1 MSSSTFALSPWL
13 LLLSLWSA
21 PAAWALDSDKEHPI
35 QITADSAIRDEI
47 AGETMDDKTSTATFE
62 GNVVLTQGSLKIT
75 ADQLSISHREKDA
88 DRIVAIGRP
97 ATLVQQ
103 PSPDQG
109 PVDASANRIEY
120 IRAEDLVR
128 LRDDARVAQSGS
140 TLSGEQIDYL
150 LTQRRVLAAGTTGDQ
165 GQGRVQVVIP
175 PENLRTTDRDD

>member
-1 MSSSTFALSPWL
+1 M
-13 LLLSLWSA
+13 
-21 PAAWALDSDKEHPI
+21 
-35 QITADSAIRDEI
+35 
-47 AGETMDDKTSTATFE
+47 
-62 GNVVLTQGSLKIT
+62 KIT

-150 LTQRRVLAAGTTGDQ
+150 LTQRRVLAAGTTGNE